1 MCCVGCFY
9 LCTKKKRNK
18 KICEETDAS
27 SRAEA
32 DVARQVCLVV
42 YWLVVLP
49 TESRSWYNLVRLTL

>member
-1 MCCVGCFY
+1 MCCVGAY
-9 LCTKKKRNK
+9 LCTKKNATK
-18 KICEETDAS
+18 KICERGPMDAS

-49 TESRSWYNLVRLTL
+49 TKATVGTT